1 MGAGA
6 AESPMDVEEAA
17 LGRPSRGSWPRLA
30 HEATG
35 GSWVVK
41 GTEGADSSIGWGAF
55 HHLDRRTVGS
65 FGERGLD
72 SRVLDDVIFGN
83 SRVAKF

>member
-17 LGRPSRGSWPRLA
+17 LGRPSRGSWLRLA

-41 GTEGADSSIGWGAF
+41 GTEGADSS
-55 HHLDRRTVGS
+55 V
-65 FGERGLD
+65 
-72 SRVLDDVIFGN
+72 V
-83 SRVAKF
+83 